1 MHRSLCWNYFWIIKT
16 YLCMSCQP
24 LFLKSIKI
32 ENEYK
37 RNQNNV
43 PRKTCAWC
51 FKLKSRYFYNSCV
64 RFYKLLLKN
73 QQVQAMY
80 IWDTFVTFPSAYT
93 VFQTVVSDI
102 FPLKVS
108 FTEHTKTTDDTIR
121 LLFLC
126 WLPNIRK
133 SVEITKRKELNFF
146 FLKKTSNHF
155 HQRISVHS

>member
-1 MHRSLCWNYFWIIKT
+1 MSTKETKTMSQEKHVPDALNLKAGIFTTVEWDSTNCSLRTNRCRQ
-16 YLCMSCQP
+16 C
-24 LFLKSIKI
+24 
-32 ENEYK
+32 
-37 RNQNNV
+37 
-43 PRKTCAWC
+43 
-51 FKLKSRYFYNSCV
+51 
-64 RFYKLLLKN
+64 
-73 QQVQAMY
+73 

-146 FLKKTSNHF
+146 FLKKNSNHF
-155 HQRISVHS
+155 HQRISVHSKFLGTKTDYGELP